1 MRYLLI
7 LFALALTTSI
17 GVAQSNELW
26 FAFPIVSI
34 ESKGTNKYLV
44 ASVFFIVW
52 MLFFDQRDYFQQR
65 ERKAELN
72 KLEAK
77 KRYYVE
83 EIEKT
88 RKQLQDLQNNP
99 AALEKF
105 ARERYLMKRNGED
118 IFIIEDSADLKK

>member
-1 MRYLLI
+1 MKKAASI
-7 LFALALTTSI
+7 L
-17 GVAQSNELW
+17 
-26 FAFPIVSI
+26 
-34 ESKGTNKYLV
+34 TNKYLV
-44 ASVFFIVW
+44 VTAFFIVW

-65 ERKAELN
+65 ERQAELN

-105 ARERYLMKRNGED
+105 AREHYLMKRDGED

>member
-1 MRYLLI
+1 MKKFATI
-7 LFALALTTSI
+7 L
-17 GVAQSNELW
+17 
-26 FAFPIVSI
+26 
-34 ESKGTNKYLV
+34 TNKYLV

-65 ERKAELN
+65 ERQAELN

-105 ARERYLMKRNGED
+105 ARERYLMKREGED

>member
-1 MRYLLI
+1 MKKIATI
-7 LFALALTTSI
+7 L
-17 GVAQSNELW
+17 
-26 FAFPIVSI
+26 
-34 ESKGTNKYLV
+34 TNKYLV
-44 ASVFFIVW
+44 ASLFFIVW

-65 ERKAELN
+65 ERQAELN

-105 ARERYLMKRNGED
+105 ARERYLMKREGED

>member
-1 MRYLLI
+1 MKKIATI
-7 LFALALTTSI
+7 L
-17 GVAQSNELW
+17 
-26 FAFPIVSI
+26 
-34 ESKGTNKYLV
+34 TNKYLV